1 VGQQPNISQN
11 IIKNLVI
18 PMPDIETQEKKVM
31 DVLNEE
37 KMIESNNTLVKTF
50 QEKIKNRIAKVWGE
64 G

>member
-1 VGQQPNISQN
+1 
-11 IIKNLVI
+11 
-18 PMPDIETQEKKVM
+18 MPDIETQEKKVM